1 MGSALS
7 AAWMLD
13 KEPGCPNYGMVLRS
27 CGKPTASSAS
37 TVGAADHRRATTDGG
52 DGGRIVADDRRI
64 RETVQELQPRGAG
77 LLVFSAHDDHG
88 PRADP
93 SGNPHHY
100 LQQVTDFALMVTGQD
115 RARGACAALV
125 SGVDLPRDWAD
136 HEFKTYVTLGNDAR
150 FADLLLHSRLL
161 VLHAGQV
168 GSRRW
173 TAALRLLS
181 TLSGP
186 RMTIRW
192 IRREFGDSFDM
203 TGLRGR

>member
-1 MGSALS
+1 MEAMAVASSLMTGGSAGPCRSFGRVALGFSPS
-7 AAWMLD
+7 ALTTTTGHA
-13 KEPGCPNYGMVLRS
+13 
-27 CGKPTASSAS
+27 PT
-37 TVGAADHRRATTDGG
+37 
-52 DGGRIVADDRRI
+52 
-64 RETVQELQPRGAG
+64 
-77 LLVFSAHDDHG
+77 
-88 PRADP
+88 P

-115 RARGACAALV
+115 RARRACAALE

-150 FADLLLHSRLL
+150 LADLLLHSRLL

-186 RMTIRW
+186 RMTIRR

-203 TGLRGR
+203 TGLRGRWRHWLDLDLRDPDERLPTKTDLSDELLQTSDLVPTARTSSY